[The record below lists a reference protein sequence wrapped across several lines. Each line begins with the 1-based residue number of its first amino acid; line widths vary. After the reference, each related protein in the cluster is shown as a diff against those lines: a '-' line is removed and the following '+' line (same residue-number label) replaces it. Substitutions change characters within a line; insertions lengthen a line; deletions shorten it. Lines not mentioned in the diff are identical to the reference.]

1 MVWFLLYFSISKR
14 GTCHGV
20 NLPRRCWGVG
30 IPYCRQTLAFCLDYG
45 RSPHLKARIDF
56 VPEGNSCAMHVISLW
71 TTSPGAVFSLRR
83 VRLNELQRWDPF
95 AEIGHLAAAKIC
107 FADEADFFSCLFFS
121 YVAPG
126 QLDDGKCHFL
136 KVVSGQHLQIYS
148 VFLLP
153 FAPRFESSAALP
165 PWSYACAAGPPLRK
179 TRKVSSQHR

>member
-1 MVWFLLYFSISKR
+1 M
-14 GTCHGV
+14 HG
-20 NLPRRCWGVG
+20 
-30 IPYCRQTLAFCLDYG
+30 
-45 RSPHLKARIDF
+45 
-56 VPEGNSCAMHVISLW
+56 ISLW

-107 FADEADFFSCLFFS
+107 FADEADCFSCLFFS

-126 QLDDGKCHFL
+126 QLDLFLSICLDDGKCHFL
-136 KVVSGQHLQIYS
+136 KVVSGQHLQIYN

-179 TRKVSSQHR
+179 TRKVRSQHR